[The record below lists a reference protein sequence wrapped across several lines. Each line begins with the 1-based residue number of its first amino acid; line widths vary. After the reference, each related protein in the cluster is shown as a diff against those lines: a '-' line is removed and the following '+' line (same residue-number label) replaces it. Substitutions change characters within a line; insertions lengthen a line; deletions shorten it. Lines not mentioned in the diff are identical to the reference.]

1 MKSREF
7 LIANISINNFFPQNL
22 IRISPFFPKELFQ
35 NSTMAAYDA
44 DVQKQVSYK
53 RSFAARCG
61 KVKHFQWRNLSS
73 FQMKNFDS
81 ILYSGIHWFIFGV

>member
-7 LIANISINNFFPQNL
+7 LIGNISINNFFPQNL

-53 RSFAARCG
+53 RSFAADAG
-61 KVKHFQWRNLSS
+61 KLS
-73 FQMKNFDS
+73 
-81 ILYSGIHWFIFGV
+81 IFNGEIFPAFR